1 VEAARGLNQVSM
13 FDPYEQQDLNDEAC
27 APPHLNKRI
36 AGKYLIQKMV
46 GSGSSARVYSAKVYP
61 GDDMVAVKVL
71 RAHSST
77 AMGQEMLAQEGL
89 ALMDVDHP
97 CFVKV
102 YDLGETED
110 GEGFLVMDLLEGCTL
125 KKILRDFHS
134 IPDDKVLDLS
144 LQLLDALIHLHDV
157 DIVHASFKPSDIM
170 VLDGERLSKMKL
182 IDLDSVIHPRAPH
195 LHARGT
201 IGESAIVHY
210 MSPEQAEGSK
220 VDKRSDVYNFGIVL
234 YEMVAGRLPFDGN
247 SIIDVFNNKAADNLV
262 PLGDSRPDLAGGDM
276 ERILKKCLRADLA
289 RRYQDLVHLQQDLQ
303 NLRSNTATTEEHQV
317 DNLCWKKL
325 PRSAYADKP
334 QPEPNTWIAGIKKL
348 IGG

>member
-1 VEAARGLNQVSM
+1 VSM
-13 FDPYEQQDLNDEAC
+13 FDPYEPQDLNDEGC

-61 GDDMVAVKVL
+61 GNTMVAIKLL

-77 AMGQEMLAQEGL
+77 AIGQEMLAQEGL

-102 YDLGETED
+102 HDFGESEE
-110 GEGFLVMDLLEGCTL
+110 GEGFLVMDLLDGCTL

-134 IPDDKVLDLS
+134 IPLDKVLDLS

-157 DIVHASFKPSDIM
+157 GIIHASFKPSDIM

-182 IDLDSVIHPRAPH
+182 IDLDSVVHPRAPH
-195 LHARGT
+195 LHARTVLTEG
-201 IGESAIVHY
+201 AIAHY
-210 MSPEQAEGSK
+210 MSPEQAEESK
-220 VDKRSDVYNFGIVL
+220 VDKRTDVYNFGIVL

-247 SIIDVFNNKAADNLV
+247 SVIEVFNNKAADKLV
-262 PLGDSRPDLAGGDM
+262 PLSEERPDLANGEL
-276 ERILKKCLRADLA
+276 ERILKKCLQADPA
-289 RRYQDLVHLQQDLQ
+289 RRYQDLVHLQKDVQH
-303 NLRSNTATTEEHQV
+303 LRDKTPVTEEHQV
-317 DNLCWKKL
+317 DTRCWKTL

-334 QPEPNTWIAGIKKL
+334 KPDVHTWIAGIKKL
-348 IGG
+348 IGGKKEVS

>member
-1 VEAARGLNQVSM
+1 M

-27 APPHLNKRI
+27 APPHLNKRL

-61 GDDMVAVKVL
+61 GDAMVAIKVL

-77 AMGQEMLAQEGL
+77 AIGQEMLAQEGL

-97 CFVKV
+97 CFVKA
-102 YDLGETED
+102 YDFGETED
-110 GEGFLVMDLLEGCTL
+110 GEGYLVMDLLEGETL

-144 LQLLDALIHLHDV
+144 LQLLDALNHLHAAG
-157 DIVHASFKPSDIM
+157 IVHASFKPSDIM
-170 VLDGERLSKMKL
+170 VLDGERLSSMKL
-182 IDLDSVIHPRAPH
+182 IDLDSVVHPHAKH
-195 LHARGT
+195 LQSRGVLAE
-201 IGESAIVHY
+201 GAVVHY
-210 MSPEQAEGSK
+210 MSPEQAEEHQ
-220 VDKRSDVYNFGIVL
+220 VDKRTDVYNFGIVL

-247 SIIDVFNNKAADNLV
+247 SVIDVFNNKAADRLV
-262 PLGDSRPDLAGGDM
+262 PLGESRPDLANGQL
-276 ERILKKCLRADLA
+276 ERILKKCLQSNPDK
-289 RRYQDLVHLQQDLQ
+289 RYQDLVQLEKDVQ
-303 NLRSNTATTEEHQV
+303 NLRNNTATNEEHQV
-317 DNLCWKKL
+317 DTKCWKKL

-334 QPEPNTWIAGIKKL
+334 RPDLNVWVAGIKKL